1 MDTTVDN
8 LLLSLETE
16 IKSFKEKESERLENY
31 EKRLKNLED
40 GYDLAIKRPFT
51 SSKIAEDCLYKK
63 QLNSYLKKGLT
74 SSIEIKSNGFPL
86 TDTLINLLHEE
97 MKKLSP
103 MRQIASVNTISTDC
117 ITYISNG
124 DALEA
129 QWVSEDEIS
138 NSDAK
143 EHVITTEIN
152 TYELYTQPRTT
163 QKVLDDPSIDVER
176 WLIEQAAL
184 AFTQLENETFIT
196 GNGEGKP
203 HGILQHNTDS
213 NRTQICKITS
223 QEKNRITPE
232 DILNLYYSLQRE
244 FSVNGTFLMHSASI
258 QLIRGLKY
266 EQTGNYMFQPGISIG
281 QPDTLMGIPVIECS
295 EMPIIATSDKS
306 QSSTKKY
313 PIIFGDFKRGYQIVD
328 RSEMRVL
335 RDPYSAKPYV
345 SFYITKRV
353 GAKVINPKAFVL
365 LEMKS

>member
-1 MDTTVDN
+1 MDTRVNN
-8 LLLSLETE
+8 LLLNLETE
-16 IKSFKEKESERLENY
+16 IKSFKEKEDERLQSCER
-31 EKRLKNLED
+31 RLKKLED
-40 GYDLAIKRPFT
+40 GYDLAVKRPFT
-51 SSKIAEDCLYKK
+51 STEISEDCHYKK
-63 QLNSYLKKGLT
+63 QLNSYLKKG
-74 SSIEIKSNGFPL
+74 SANSIEIKSNGFPL
-86 TDTLINLLHEE
+86 TDTLINSIHEQ

-103 MRQIASVNTISTDC
+103 IRKLASVNTISTDC

-129 QWVSEDEIS
+129 QWVSEDEIT

-143 EHVITTEIN
+143 EHIITTEIN
-152 TYELYTQPRTT
+152 TYELYTQPKTT
-163 QKVLDDPSIDVER
+163 QKVLDDPSINVEK

-196 GNGEGKP
+196 GDGKNKP

-213 NRTQICKITS
+213 TGKQICKITS
-223 QEKNRITPE
+223 KEKDKITPA
-232 DILNLYYSLQRE
+232 DILSLYYGLQRE
-244 FSVNGTFLMHSASI
+244 FSVNGTFLMHSTTI

-266 EQTGNYMFQPGISIG
+266 EQTGHYMFQPGILVG

-295 EMPIIATSDKS
+295 EMPIIPISDKS
-306 QSSTKKY
+306 TSSTKKY

-353 GAKVINPKAFVL
+353 GAKVINPKAFVF